1 MLLFS
6 CALEFGIK
14 KNKTMNNLIIDAANE
29 KILFIIITNNK
40 SYTKAHTNSRDN
52 FDKLVVLLFDF
63 LRENNMQIKDIS
75 NISVNQGPGK
85 FSSIRSSIAVAKGIS
100 VANSLDLYGFNGDQV
115 EGHNYSKMLL
125 LFKKGELKKNL
136 IKPLYLS

>member
-6 CALEFGIK
+6 CALEFVIK
-14 KNKTMNNLIIDAANE
+14 KNKMMNNLIIDAANE

-40 SYTKAHTNSRDN
+40 SYTKAHTNSREN
-52 FDKLVVLLFDF
+52 FDILVVLLFDF

-75 NISVNQGPGK
+75 NIFVNQGPGK
-85 FSSIRSSIAVAKGIS
+85 FSSIRSSIAVAKGVS

-115 EGHNYSKMLL
+115 EGRNYSKILL
-125 LFKKGELKKNL
+125 LFKKGE
-136 IKPLYLS
+136 

>member
-1 MLLFS
+1 
-6 CALEFGIK
+6 
-14 KNKTMNNLIIDAANE
+14 MNNLIIDAANE

-40 SYTKAHTNSRDN
+40 SYTKAHTNSREN
-52 FDKLVVLLFDF
+52 FDKLVILLFDF

-75 NISVNQGPGK
+75 NIFVHQGPGK

-100 VANSLDLYGFNGDQV
+100 VGNSLDLYGFNGDQV

-136 IKPLYLS
+136 IKPHYLS

>member
-1 MLLFS
+1 MIFPRVYPWNFERNQPNLR
-6 CALEFGIK
+6 
-14 KNKTMNNLIIDAANE
+14 KNK
-29 KILFIIITNNK
+29 KIGSDGPPGQLFVCI
-40 SYTKAHTNSRDN
+40 
-52 FDKLVVLLFDF
+52 FDF
-63 LRENNMQIKDIS
+63 LKENNVQIKDLR
-75 NISVNQGPGK
+75 NIFVHQGPGK

-136 IKPLYLS
+136 IKPHYLS

>member
-6 CALEFGIK
+6 CALEFVIK
-14 KNKTMNNLIIDAANE
+14 KNKMMNNLIIDAANE

-75 NISVNQGPGK
+75 NIFVNQGPGK
-85 FSSIRSSIAVAKGIS
+85 FSSIRSSIAVAKGIC

-125 LFKKGELKKNL
+125 LFKKGKLKKNL
-136 IKPLYLS
+136 IKPHYLS